1 MIKFLKITFLFGC
14 VLPLTVFSQ
23 ENTSTSISQVFE
35 ESNPTEEIA
44 RLQSKRENLVYRL
57 GVYKAD
63 TITYQQE
70 IIQTEGMIEYVDK
83 KIETL
88 QHTVASE
95 EFAIK
100 NGAPSKDGLSKE
112 EYILKRQAWEDSLR
126 ATGTVNE
133 TPIKTTLTRYEF
145 EKFPLPQQEKIL
157 SMPER
162 YTIVD

>member
-1 MIKFLKITFLFGC
+1 MNFLKITFLFGF
-14 VLPLTVFSQ
+14 VFPLSIYGQ

-35 ESNPTEEIA
+35 ESNPKDEIA
-44 RLQSKRENLVYRL
+44 RLQSKKENLIYRL

-63 TITYQQE
+63 SATYHQE
-70 IIQTEGMIEYVDK
+70 IIQTEGMIAYIGK

-88 QHTVASE
+88 QHTIASE

-100 NGAPSKDGLSKE
+100 NGAPSKEGLSKE
-112 EYILKRQAWEDSLR
+112 EYILKREAWEDSLR
-126 ATGTVNE
+126 ATNTIIE

-145 EKFPLPQQEKIL
+145 EKLPLPQQEKIL
-157 SMPER
+157 SLPER